1 MPVALLRLLLCWCP
15 EARADD
21 EANPPTPDAPAA
33 GPAAQPNPAHRD
45 GGGGGGGGAGGG
57 GGGVGW
63 HALCDLAPSLRPLRP
78 LLLLRAP
85 SAAAVRLLAAELRR
99 ALQTLQTLQPHHQ
112 DSAPPPLAPPPPA
125 PSPSAT
131 GVAAGKS
138 EGGEAVVAGEAEE
151 ASRRLLWVGLGC
163 GCTDWAR
170 HAAVQLL
177 LGPTAEDEGEVS
189 QAEGEATAVELLC
202 WLALP
207 RAGTRERECGLATA
221 RWLRED
227 ALPAVRRAAAAC
239 DGAPSGPAAPLEAL
253 LATSLA
259 HPAGHRGLLLR
270 LLLAAAAVAA
280 DPTAWLAAT
289 VQLAQAQAPPAGCG
303 STSHAAA
310 GDEQRQAAELMGWMC
325 CLLEHTSAAQAGDGA
340 VAAAAR
346 RRVATAAL
354 EQAASLAGVAE
365 GTPHAADALLAL
377 RRAHCAARGQASK
390 AALESVA
397 RCEAALAAFG
407 NGPKSSVCEPTC
419 AQVTLL

>member
-15 EARADD
+15 EASPED
-21 EANPPTPDAPAA
+21 EATPPTPDGPAA
-33 GPAAQPNPAHRD
+33 RSAAQPNPAHRD
-45 GGGGGGGGAGGG
+45 GGGSGGR
-57 GGGVGW
+57 GGVGW
-63 HALCDLAPSLRPLRP
+63 QALCDLAPSLRPLRP

-85 SAAAVRLLAAELRR
+85 SAAAVRLLGAELRR
-99 ALQTLQTLQPHHQ
+99 ALQALQPLQPHHH
-112 DSAPPPLAPPPPA
+112 DSALPPPAPPPPV
-125 PSPSAT
+125 PRLSAT
-131 GVAAGKS
+131 GVEAEKAD
-138 EGGEAVVAGEAEE
+138 GGEAVAAVAAEE

-170 HAAVQLL
+170 HASVQLL

-189 QAEGEATAVELLC
+189 QAEDEAAAVELLC

-207 RAGTRERECGLATA
+207 RAGARERERGLATA
-221 RWLRED
+221 RWLREH
-227 ALPAVRRAAAAC
+227 ALPAVRRAAAAY
-239 DGAPSGPAAPLEAL
+239 DGTPLSLALSTSGHLEAL

-270 LLLAAAAVAA
+270 LLLAATAVAA
-280 DPTAWLAAT
+280 DPAAWLAAT
-289 VQLAQAQAPPAGCG
+289 VQLAQAQAPAAGCG

-310 GDEQRQAAELMGWMC
+310 AEDEQRQAAELMGWMW
-325 CLLEHTSAAQAGDGA
+325 CLLEHAGAAQAGCGA

-377 RRAHCAARGQASK
+377 RRARCAARGQASK
-390 AALESVA
+390 GALESVA

-407 NGPKSSVCEPTC
+407 DGPKSSGCETTC
-419 AQVTLL
+419 VPGLLDR